1 MDQLIKFTIRRPIA
15 TLMMLLAVVVFGLY
29 TYRMMSV
36 DLLPDI
42 DLPIVAVGIV
52 YAGAGPEDI
61 ENTVVRPVEDQ
72 FSGLEGLKHQTVTT
86 MENVTFFMLE
96 FATDR
101 DIDMAAIDIKD
112 KLDQIRD
119 DLPDDIET
127 PVVYKVDLGAM
138 PIMQIALSV
147 PEDVS
152 LVELRRVAEDE
163 IGPRLAR
170 TSGVATATISGGL
183 EREIHVEVN
192 PTELESRSLGLQ
204 TVYGLVAASNLN
216 YPLGSIKGKKGETTV
231 RLDGEFATLEEIEN
245 IEIPVAGGTIRL
257 KDVARVVDSWE
268 DPDQR
273 TWLNGKQ
280 TVGFSI
286 SKRSDANTVKTA
298 AAVRKELAKLN
309 AEFPQGWSMDIVQD
323 NSTYIE
329 QAVNGVFSDMLTGIL
344 LTSVLLLLFLKN
356 PMTTVIAAVS
366 MPVSMVATFTAMFLS
381 GFTLNMMSLMALGL
395 SVGLLV
401 TNVIVVLENI
411 IKHLDAKGDDPAG
424 AAERGTLEVALA
436 VSASTL
442 TNVAVFVPLAFMQST
457 MGAMFKQFGLTMVYA
472 TGFSLFVTFT
482 LTPMMAAKMLRPKKR
497 SELRDDEHD
506 KGFLARLV
514 RGYSALLRKVLTPVG
529 LVGVVGITG
538 ALLVSM
544 AVLFAT
550 LGFDMMPKTDNGM
563 INVSIEMPVSY
574 SMEGTDLTA
583 TALAKRI
590 REEVKDVISVY
601 VVSGSANAMQ
611 GGAYNSKLT
620 VEIRKKNE
628 RETSMDAALA
638 AIRRIAADFPNAKT
652 TVSQASQS
660 GGGGSTAD
668 ILLQIVGNDN
678 DDVVAYTEEA
688 LQVLRTIPG
697 VASVT
702 NSWVVGAPEFT
713 LRPDLA
719 VLSDYGLTVGTMAQ
733 LLRLYLS
740 GTEASVLRQGETE
753 TDILVRFDEE
763 LRMSRE
769 RVLALPIPTPRGMVP
784 ISALVKAEDS
794 FGPAK
799 LMKFD
804 KQHLVQLSLYLF
816 PGHSMSEVQNEFAA
830 KMANAPKHGDAW
842 YRYGGNSESLA
853 EGLADMLMAVIIAI
867 ILTYILLTG
876 LLESF
881 WQPLIIMMTIP
892 LGAIGVAWALKLT
905 GLTISMMALM
915 AMVMLIGIVVNN
927 AILILDYANWLRR
940 NRQLG
945 WRDAAHDGA
954 VSKFRAVLMT
964 NIASIAAMMPLAMAM
979 SEGSEMRQP
988 MAIASVG
995 GLTVSTLMAVFLIP
1009 ALYWAVP
1016 SVCGKFVGLF
1026 RRKKA
1031 VA

>member
-1 MDQLIKFTIRRPIA
+1 MDQLIKFTIRRPVA
-15 TLMMLLAVVVFGLY
+15 TAMMLLAVVVFGLY

-36 DLLPDI
+36 ELFPDI
-42 DLPIVAVGIV
+42 DLPIAAVAIV

-61 ENTVVRPVEDQ
+61 ENTVVRPVENQ

-86 MENVTFFMLE
+86 MENVTYFMLE
-96 FATDR
+96 FSTDR
-101 DIDMAAIDIKD
+101 DIDMAAIDVKD

-119 DLPDDIET
+119 NLPDDIED
-127 PVVYKVDLGAM
+127 PVIYKVDLGAM

-152 LVELRRVAEDE
+152 LVELRRIADDE

-170 TSGVATATISGGL
+170 ANGVATATVSGGL
-183 EREIHVEVN
+183 EREIHVEVS
-192 PTELESRSLGLQ
+192 PAELESRNIGIQ
-204 TVYGLVAASNLN
+204 TLYGLVAASNLN
-216 YPLGSIKGKKGETTV
+216 YPLGSIKGKKGEVTV
-231 RLDGEFATLEEIEN
+231 RLDGEFSTLEEIGN

-257 KDVARVVDSWE
+257 KDVARIVDSWE
-268 DPDQR
+268 DPDER

-280 TVGFSI
+280 TVGFSV

-298 AAVRKELAKLN
+298 AAIRKELKKIN
-309 AEFPQGWSMDIVQD
+309 AELPPGWSMDVVND

-329 QAVNGVFSDMLTGIL
+329 DSVNGVFSDMLTGIL

-356 PMTTVIAAVS
+356 PMTTIIAAVS
-366 MPVSMVATFTAMFLS
+366 MPVSMVATFTAMSLS
-381 GFTLNMMSLMALGL
+381 GFSLNMMSLMALGL

-457 MGAMFKQFGLTMVYA
+457 MGAMFRQFGLTMVYA

-514 RGYSALLRKVLTPVG
+514 RGYSAVLRKVLTPVG
-529 LVGVVGITG
+529 LVGSVGITA

-550 LGFDMMPKTDNGM
+550 LGFDVMPKTDNGI
-563 INVSIEMPVSY
+563 INVTLEMPVSY
-574 SMEGTDLTA
+574 NMEGTDLTA

-590 REEVKDVISVY
+590 REEVKDVVSVY
-601 VVSGSANAMQ
+601 VISGSANAMQ
-611 GGAYNSKLT
+611 GGPYNAKMS
-620 VEIRKKNE
+620 VEIKNKKD
-628 RETSMDAALA
+628 RETSMAAALA
-638 AIRRIAADFPNAKT
+638 AIQRVAADFPNAKT
-652 TVSQASQS
+652 TVSQASQFS
-660 GGGGSTAD
+660 GGGSTAD
-668 ILLQIVGNDN
+668 ILLQIGGTDN
-678 DDVVAYTEEA
+678 DDVVAYMEEA
-688 LQVLRTIPG
+688 TQVLRTIPG
-697 VASVT
+697 VASYT
-702 NSWVVGAPEFT
+702 NSWIVGSPEFT
-713 LRPDLA
+713 MRPDLE
-719 VLSDYGLTVGTMAQ
+719 VLADYGLTVGTMAQ
-733 LLRLYLS
+733 LIRIYLS
-740 GTEASVLRQGETE
+740 GSKASVLRQGETE
-753 TDILVRFDEE
+753 TDILVRFDEDK
-763 LRMSRE
+763 RMTRE
-769 RVLALPIPTPRGMVP
+769 EVLALPIPTARGMVP
-784 ISALVKAEDS
+784 ISALVKAEDG

-842 YRYGGNSESLA
+842 FRYGGNSESLA

-867 ILTYILLTG
+867 LLTYILLTG

-892 LGAIGVAWALKLT
+892 LGAIGVAWGLKLT

-927 AILILDYANWLRR
+927 AILILDYSNWLRR
-940 NRQLG
+940 NRQLN
-945 WRDAAHDGA
+945 WKDAAHDGA

-964 NIASIAAMMPLAMAM
+964 NIASIAAMMPLAMGM

-1016 SVCGKFVGLF
+1016 TLTGRFFGLF

-1031 VA
+1031 AA

>member
-192 PTELESRSLGLQ
+192 PAELESRSLGLQ

-216 YPLGSIKGKKGETTV
+216 YPLGSIKGRKGETTV

-344 LTSVLLLLFLKN
+344 LTSVLL
-356 PMTTVIAAVS
+356 
-366 MPVSMVATFTAMFLS
+366 
-381 GFTLNMMSLMALGL
+381 
-395 SVGLLV
+395 
-401 TNVIVVLENI
+401 
-411 IKHLDAKGDDPAG
+411 
-424 AAERGTLEVALA
+424 
-436 VSASTL
+436 
-442 TNVAVFVPLAFMQST
+442 
-457 MGAMFKQFGLTMVYA
+457 
-472 TGFSLFVTFT
+472 
-482 LTPMMAAKMLRPKKR
+482 
-497 SELRDDEHD
+497 
-506 KGFLARLV
+506 
-514 RGYSALLRKVLTPVG
+514 
-529 LVGVVGITG
+529 
-538 ALLVSM
+538 
-544 AVLFAT
+544 
-550 LGFDMMPKTDNGM
+550 
-563 INVSIEMPVSY
+563 
-574 SMEGTDLTA
+574 
-583 TALAKRI
+583 
-590 REEVKDVISVY
+590 
-601 VVSGSANAMQ
+601 
-611 GGAYNSKLT
+611 
-620 VEIRKKNE
+620 
-628 RETSMDAALA
+628 
-638 AIRRIAADFPNAKT
+638 
-652 TVSQASQS
+652 
-660 GGGGSTAD
+660 
-668 ILLQIVGNDN
+668 
-678 DDVVAYTEEA
+678 
-688 LQVLRTIPG
+688 
-697 VASVT
+697 
-702 NSWVVGAPEFT
+702 
-713 LRPDLA
+713 
-719 VLSDYGLTVGTMAQ
+719 
-733 LLRLYLS
+733 
-740 GTEASVLRQGETE
+740 
-753 TDILVRFDEE
+753 
-763 LRMSRE
+763 
-769 RVLALPIPTPRGMVP
+769 
-784 ISALVKAEDS
+784 
-794 FGPAK
+794 
-799 LMKFD
+799 
-804 KQHLVQLSLYLF
+804 
-816 PGHSMSEVQNEFAA
+816 
-830 KMANAPKHGDAW
+830 
-842 YRYGGNSESLA
+842 
-853 EGLADMLMAVIIAI
+853 
-867 ILTYILLTG
+867 
-876 LLESF
+876 
-881 WQPLIIMMTIP
+881 
-892 LGAIGVAWALKLT
+892 
-905 GLTISMMALM
+905 
-915 AMVMLIGIVVNN
+915 
-927 AILILDYANWLRR
+927 
-940 NRQLG
+940 
-945 WRDAAHDGA
+945 
-954 VSKFRAVLMT
+954 
-964 NIASIAAMMPLAMAM
+964 
-979 SEGSEMRQP
+979 
-988 MAIASVG
+988 
-995 GLTVSTLMAVFLIP
+995 
-1009 ALYWAVP
+1009 
-1016 SVCGKFVGLF
+1016 
-1026 RRKKA
+1026 
-1031 VA
+1031 

>member
-1 MDQLIKFTIRRPIA
+1 MDQLIKFTIRRPVA
-15 TLMMLLAVVVFGLY
+15 TAMMLLALVVFGLY

-36 DLLPDI
+36 DLVPDI
-42 DLPIVAVGIV
+42 DIPIVAVGIV

-61 ENTVVRPVEDQ
+61 ENTVVRPVENQ
-72 FSGLEGLKHQTVTT
+72 LSGLEGLKHQTATT
-86 MENVTFFMLE
+86 MENVTYFMLE
-96 FATDR
+96 FSTDR

-112 KLDQIRD
+112 KLDQIREN
-119 DLPDDIET
+119 LPDEIQD
-127 PVVYKVDLGAM
+127 PVIYKVDLGAM

-152 LVELRRVAEDE
+152 LVELRRIADDE

-170 TSGVATATISGGL
+170 ANGVATATVAGGL

-192 PTELESRSLGLQ
+192 PAEIEGRSISLQ
-204 TVYGLVAASNLN
+204 TIYALTAASNLN
-216 YPLGSIKGKKGETTV
+216 YPLGTIKGKKGETTI
-231 RLDGEFATLEEIEN
+231 RLDGEFSTLEEIGN
-245 IEIPVAGGTIRL
+245 IEIPTASGTIRI

-268 DPDQR
+268 DPDVR

-280 TVGFSI
+280 TVGFSV

-298 AAVRKELAKLN
+298 AAVRKELAKIN
-309 AEFPQGWSMDIVQD
+309 AELPQGWSMDIVND

-329 QAVNGVFSDMLTGIL
+329 QAVSGVFSDMITGIL
-344 LTSVLLLLFLKN
+344 LTSVLLLLFLRN
-356 PMTTVIAAVS
+356 PMTTIIAAVS
-366 MPVSMVATFTAMFLS
+366 MPVSMVATFTAMFMS

-472 TGFSLFVTFT
+472 TAFSLFVTFT
-482 LTPMMAAKMLRPKKR
+482 LTPMMAAKLLRPKKR
-497 SELRDDEHD
+497 SQLRDDEHD

-514 RGYSALLRKVLTPVG
+514 RAYSAVLRKVLTPVG
-529 LVGVVGITG
+529 LVGVVGITA

-563 INVSIEMPVSY
+563 INVAIEMPVSY

-583 TALAKRI
+583 TAMAKRI
-590 REEVKDVISVY
+590 KEEVKDVVSVY
-601 VVSGSANAMQ
+601 VQSGSSNAMQ

-620 VEIRKKNE
+620 VEIKKKNE
-628 RETSMDAALA
+628 RETSMAAALA
-638 AIRRIAADFPNAKT
+638 AIQRVAADFPNAKT
-652 TVSQASQS
+652 SVSQASQS
-660 GGGGSTAD
+660 GGSNSSAD
-668 ILLQIVGNDN
+668 ITIQIVGNDN
-678 DDVVAYTEEA
+678 DDVVAYTNEA
-688 LQVLRTIPG
+688 ISVLRSIPG
-697 VASVT
+697 VGSYT
-702 NSWVVGAPEFT
+702 SSWVIGSPEFT
-713 LRPDLA
+713 LTPNLA

-740 GTEASVLRQGETE
+740 GTKASVLRQGEVE
-753 TDILVRFDEE
+753 TDILVRFDED

-769 RVLALPIPTPRGMVP
+769 EVLALPIPTARGMVP
-784 ISALVKAEDS
+784 ISALVKAEDG

-804 KQHLVQLSLYLF
+804 KQHLVQLGIILF

-830 KMANAPKHGDAW
+830 KMAQAPKHGDAW
-842 YRYGGNSESLA
+842 YRYGGNSEALA
-853 EGLADMLMAVIIAI
+853 EGLGDMLMAVIIAI

-927 AILILDYANWLRR
+927 AILILDFANWLRR

-964 NIASIAAMMPLAMAM
+964 NIASIAAMLPLAMAM

-995 GLTVSTLMAVFLIP
+995 GLAVSTLMAIFLIP

-1016 SVCGKFVGLF
+1016 TVFGRFFGLF

-1031 VA
+1031 AA